1 MKQSNVINLNER
13 RQTPVNEETILL
25 MNMAQILLE
34 VVRQHGAHTT
44 LNALQ
49 GMVQEAQQQIRL
61 EKKQTNLPVSKRA
74 AGGTK

>member
-1 MKQSNVINLNER
+1 MKQSNVIKINESR
-13 RQTPVNEETILL
+13 PNINEEVLL
-25 MNMAQILLE
+25 LTNMAQILLE